1 MYQYLPIPEQLYS
14 PDLGPYHSFG
24 IVAIKVCDGEQQQKA
39 FASDVSTDRD
49 FVEELAERCT
59 AAQLDPIHLK
69 DIVLDSIGK

>member
-1 MYQYLPIPEQLYS
+1 MYQYLPIEEQLFS
-14 PDLGPYHSFG
+14 ADLGDYHSFG
-24 IVAIKVCDGEQQQKA
+24 IVAFKICGGKRQQEA

-69 DIVLDSIGK
+69 DIVLDSIGR